1 MMSKYQRTEFS
12 NEDLSASN
20 FLEQNNILFSKQAF
34 VDKDKRRRSSGSS
47 LKNKL
52 NSNLVDKLAMD
63 KNCLSKSNLN
73 KKSNLIGLNSI
84 TNPIHGDLNEPL
96 TEIELDNDDSSSIG
110 LDGRL
115 ANHKAAAAGSP
126 DRGHSAAGSH
136 SATSLNT
143 SINGQSTTGLPTA
156 HPNNPHE
163 LSNMKRMLV
172 SLETNLENGSNLNRS
187 YLYST
192 NTLAEPEPPSGPTAP
207 DAGGQTA
214 GDNQPRLLGLMNAVH
229 LNHCSNN
236 NFATTPNVSFF
247 GLQNSSIDPSGNVLF
262 GNIGKF
268 KSNARFG
275 SFFRKIKFI
284 WHRATLLE
292 RLFGIFIFLLLLTI
306 CYLSITVLSL
316 QTLNKNLEE
325 AAIKR
330 KHVLLNIVH

>member
-84 TNPIHGDLNEPL
+84 TNPIHGELNEPL
-96 TEIELDNDDSSSIG
+96 TEIELDNDDSSNG

-115 ANHKAAAAGSP
+115 PNYKPVGSP
-126 DRGHSAAGSH
+126 DRGQSAAGDH
-136 SATSLNT
+136 STASV
-143 SINGQSTTGLPTA
+143 NGQLAAGLPTA
-156 HPNNPHE
+156 HPNNSHE

-192 NTLAEPEPPSGPTAP
+192 NTLAEPEPGESA
-207 DAGGQTA
+207 DGGQTA

-306 CYLSITVLSL
+306 CYLSFTVLSL

-330 KHVLLNIVH
+330 KHLELFFN

>member
-12 NEDLSASN
+12 NEDLSTSN

-34 VDKDKRRRSSGSS
+34 DKDKRRRSSGSS
-47 LKNKL
+47 LKSKL

-63 KNCLSKSNLN
+63 KNCLSKTNLN

-84 TNPIHGDLNEPL
+84 TNPIHGELNEPL
-96 TEIELDNDDSSSIG
+96 TEIELDNDDSSAVP
-110 LDGRL
+110 LDRNHQNDPNKSTGYATASGGQPAL
-115 ANHKAAAAGSP
+115 A
-126 DRGHSAAGSH
+126 SH
-136 SATSLNT
+136 
-143 SINGQSTTGLPTA
+143 PTNA
-156 HPNNPHE
+156 HE

-192 NTLAEPEPPSGPTAP
+192 NTLTEPEADQTG
-207 DAGGQTA
+207 DADPA
-214 GDNQPRLLGLMNAVH
+214 SADNQPRLLGLMNAVH

-236 NFATTPNVSFF
+236 NFPATPNVSFF
-247 GLQNSSIDPSGNVLF
+247 GLQSSSIDPAGNVLF

-306 CYLSITVLSL
+306 CYLSFTVLSL
-316 QTLNKNLEE
+316 QTLNKNLEV
-325 AAIKR
+325 AAVKR
-330 KHVLLNIVH
+330 K